1 MLQNDVS
8 GYHKI
13 TLHQANILHHE
24 GVLTS
29 ALRTF
34 KDRHFLSDEHT
45 FTDRSV
51 KVLLIFKNLD
61 SFSIIVLSLLYL
73 FALIK
78 SAVVRLLFC
87 SVKGIFYL
95 LCLYVTSWCYKTFAT
110 FHKHTCLLHQHER
123 YFTEVFYLRINS
135 HTPVR

>member
-110 FHKHTCLLHQHER
+110 FHTCLLHEQER
-123 YFTEVFYLRINS
+123 YFTEVFYLQINS